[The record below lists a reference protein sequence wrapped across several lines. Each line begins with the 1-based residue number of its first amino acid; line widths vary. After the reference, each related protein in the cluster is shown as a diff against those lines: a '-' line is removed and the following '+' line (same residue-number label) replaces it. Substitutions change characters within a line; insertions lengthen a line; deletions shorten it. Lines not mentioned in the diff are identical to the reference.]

1 MARAGEGTQYALRR
15 EEIIQVAAELFREKG
30 YRNSTLEEV
39 AGRLGVTRP
48 ALYHY
53 IRSKEE
59 LLSEIYS
66 RVMSRL
72 LGQVEEI
79 LARGLDPVA
88 TLRAIVVGHVE
99 FVIRNR
105 AIVTVFFQEKGS
117 LPEEQYR
124 RIADQKRRYDALV
137 QAVVERGQRAGL
149 LRPLDAKLTV
159 YAIMGMANW
168 PYQWFHLE
176 GPVAPRALG
185 DLCADL
191 VLAGLLSEQGRE
203 AEESPAGAAA
213 AGGGRAG
220 QAASGRDG
228 RR

>member
-1 MARAGEGTQYALRR
+1 MAQAAEGTQHALRR

-30 YRNSTLEEV
+30 YRNSTLAEV
-39 AGRLGVTRP
+39 AARLGVTRP

-59 LLSEIYS
+59 LLTEIYG

-72 LGQVEEI
+72 LGQLEEI
-79 LARGLDPVA
+79 LARGLDPVE
-88 TLRAIVVGHVE
+88 TLRAIIVGHVE

-124 RIADQKRRYDALV
+124 RIAGQKRRYDALV

-149 LRPLDAKLTV
+149 LRPLDPKLTV
-159 YAIMGMANW
+159 YAIMGLANW
-168 PYQWFHLE
+168 PYQWFHPE
-176 GPVAPRALG
+176 GPVSARELG
-185 DLCADL
+185 ELCADL
-191 VLAGLLSEQGRE
+191 VLSGLRAG
-203 AEESPAGAAA
+203 AETAVAGAAP
-213 AGGGRAG
+213 GGG
-220 QAASGRDG
+220 QAVDGGRG
-228 RR
+228 GPR

>member
-1 MARAGEGTQYALRR
+1 MAEAGVGTQHALRR

-30 YRNSTLEEV
+30 YRNSTLAEV
-39 AGRLGVTRP
+39 AARLGVTRP

-59 LLSEIYS
+59 LLSEIYG

-72 LGQVEEI
+72 LGQLEEI
-79 LARGLDPVA
+79 LARGLDPVES
-88 TLRAIVVGHVE
+88 LRAILVAHVE

-117 LPEEQYR
+117 LPAEQYR

-149 LRPLDAKLTV
+149 LRPLDPKLTV

-168 PYQWFHLE
+168 PYQWFHPE
-176 GPVAPRALG
+176 GPASARELG
-185 DLCADL
+185 ELCAEL
-191 VLAGLLSEQGRE
+191 VLSGLRAEGAPAAAG
-203 AEESPAGAAA
+203 AGAAPA
-213 AGGGRAG
+213 ARARGGAR
-220 QAASGRDG
+220 
-228 RR
+228 